1 MGKIVKN
8 IEEVVLV
15 VENQDEVAS
24 LFEDLFG
31 FEFDRSWDMPM
42 YDMHV
47 KSARV
52 GETQFQ
58 VVGST
63 NPAPDAFINKF
74 IKDRGEGIHHIAF
87 NVNNLDDTIARLK
100 EKGVRL
106 IPEQPVGTAGTARFI
121 FVHPKSVH
129 GVLIELLG
137 Q

>member
-1 MGKIVKN
+1 MDNIVEN
-8 IEEVVLV
+8 IEEVVLA
-15 VENQDEVAS
+15 VENQDEVVA

-31 FEFDRSWDMPM
+31 FEFKDSWDMPM
-42 YDMHV
+42 YDMRV

-52 GETQFQ
+52 GNTQFQ

-63 NPAPDAFINKF
+63 SPAPDAFIRKF
-74 IKDRGEGIHHIAF
+74 IKDRGEGLHHIAF
-87 NVNNLDDTIARLK
+87 NVRDLDETVARLK

-106 IPEQPVGTAGTARFI
+106 IPEAPVGVAGRRFI

>member
-1 MGKIVKN
+1 MDKIVDHV
-8 IEEVVLV
+8 EEVVLV
-15 VENQDEVAS
+15 VENQDEVVS
-24 LFEDLFG
+24 LYEDLFG
-31 FEFDRSWDMPM
+31 FEFNRSWEMPA
-42 YDMHV
+42 YDMRV

-87 NVNNLDDTIARLK
+87 SVNNLDETVARLK
-100 EKGVRL
+100 EKGAQI
-106 IPEQPVGTAGTARFI
+106 IPGSPSGTEERARFH

-129 GVLIELLG
+129 GVLIELLE